1 MMAQSAHDERSS
13 VSAVILA
20 GGKSR
25 RMGRDKS
32 FIEFEGRP
40 LIARV
45 IERVSAL
52 SDDVI
57 VVTNDAPAYEPFGTR
72 LVADVYPGKGS
83 LGGVYSGLLAARH
96 DRVFAVA
103 CDMPFLNLDLMRYM
117 IALASEFDVVIPRAK
132 DPSGKAK
139 RSTRPHPFLA
149 KEIDLHPTHAVY
161 AKSCL
166 ASIQARLLA
175 DDLRIIGILESVSV
189 RVVEEIEIDLFDP
202 KHLSF
207 FNMNT
212 PHDLDVA
219 SQLT

>member
-1 MMAQSAHDERSS
+1 MRR

-32 FIEFEGRP
+32 FIEFEGQP

-45 IERVSAL
+45 IARVSAL

-57 VVTNDAPAYEPFGTR
+57 IVTNDAQSYAPFGQR
-72 LVADVYPGKGS
+72 IVADVFPGKGS
-83 LGGVYSGLLAARH
+83 LGGIYSGLQAARE
-96 DRVFAVA
+96 DYAFAVA
-103 CDMPFLNLDLMRYM
+103 CDMPFLNSDLMRFM
-117 IALASEFDVVIPRAK
+117 VSLAPEFDVVIPRAK

-139 RSTRPHPFLA
+139 RSTRPHRLLA
-149 KEIDLHPTHAVY
+149 KEVDLHPTHAIY
-161 AKSCL
+161 AKTCL
-166 ASIQARLLA
+166 APIHERLLV
-175 DDLRIIGILESVSV
+175 DDLRIIGFLDAVSV
-189 RVVEEIEIDLFDP
+189 RVVEEMEIDLYDP

-212 PHDLDVA
+212 PDDLKTA
-219 SQLT
+219 SQLVD